1 MKKILGILV
10 TILVGS
16 SLNLGSGV
24 SNRRVYIYTGSGAV
38 FAGDV
43 ELALDKMGIS
53 YYEVDE
59 DFIAKGNLYRDM
71 NSSIGRNMN
80 MNCTCLIVPGGD
92 TSVYAATLSKNF
104 NKIGEFVLAGG
115 KYIGIC
121 AGAYIASDRVELPGH
136 PEGLG
141 IINIT
146 NKRRSGIGLVDII
159 MDLDN
164 PVAEG
169 CPKLMKIWYQNGPYI
184 IPGEGVKVVA
194 RYDEDYAAVVHS
206 KYGKGNVIIFSPH
219 PEGSIENGI
228 DPAKLGTIKL
238 LENSIKLVE

>member
-1 MKKILGILV
+1 MKKILLILV

-16 SLNLGSGV
+16 SLNLGREV
-24 SNRRVYIYTGSGAV
+24 SNRRVCIYAGSGAV

-43 ELALDKMGIS
+43 ELALDKMGMS

-59 DFIAKGNLYRDM
+59 DFIARGNINTNM
-71 NSSIGRNMN
+71 NMNIN

-92 TSVYAATLSKNF
+92 TSAYVSTLSKNF
-104 NKIGEFVLAGG
+104 DKIRDFILAGG
-115 KYIGIC
+115 EYIGIC
-121 AGAYIASDRVELPGH
+121 AGAYIASDRVEIPGH

-146 NKRRSGIGLVDII
+146 NKRRSGTGLVDIV

-164 PVAEG
+164 PIAEG

-184 IPGEGVKVVA
+184 IPGEGVEVVA
-194 RYDEDYAAVVHS
+194 RYNEDYAAIVRS
-206 KYGKGNVIIFSPH
+206 KYGKGNAIIFSPH

-228 DPAKLGTIKL
+228 DPDILGTIEL